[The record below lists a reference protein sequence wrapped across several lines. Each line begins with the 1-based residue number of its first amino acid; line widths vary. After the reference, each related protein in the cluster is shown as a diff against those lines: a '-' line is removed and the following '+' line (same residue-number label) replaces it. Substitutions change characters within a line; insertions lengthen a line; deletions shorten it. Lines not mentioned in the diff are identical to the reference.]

1 MHNISKPRFI
11 TSVVLIVGI
20 GILTAF
26 ISINTAYTA
35 EGIQSNLIND
45 LFASL
50 QTFLSKY
57 LGWMIIILANGFLVF
72 SIFLVFTKYK
82 NIRLGGPNAI
92 PKYSYTNWIAMLFSA
107 GLGIG
112 LLFYG
117 VAEPIMHLS
126 SYPGMVDGNTSYNAG
141 KAIGLANLHWGL
153 HGWAIY
159 SALGLCFA
167 FATYNKKLPFRVSS
181 LLGSK
186 VANNRPLAIAIDVIA
201 IITTVFGVTTSLGLG
216 TEQISAGLSHIF
228 SFEETFINK
237 IIIIT
242 VITLIGLLSVSLGL
256 DSGIKR
262 LSQINMVLAIV
273 LLAFVF
279 LFGPTVFI
287 INALIQNFGAYI
299 NTLIETATWTEVYDT
314 SSWQNGWTLFYYSW
328 WFAWAPFVSLF
339 IARISYGRSI
349 KEFIIGVLFVPSIIV
364 FLWMGIFGNAGI
376 HQVINETSQLEQV
389 VSNNFDVA
397 LFSLFEIYPLTKF
410 ISIVSLIL
418 IVTFFVTSS
427 DSGALVASMLS
438 SKKQTSINDDSPITS
453 RATWAILLGIL
464 AGVLLYAGGL
474 KALQTSVVITGVPFA
489 IIVVFACRKFYKSLD
504 KELSK
509 IN

>member
-1 MHNISKPRFI
+1 MNNISKPRFI
-11 TSVVLIVGI
+11 SSVLLI
-20 GILTAF
+20 L
-26 ISINTAYTA
+26 SITIIVSLNSAVSK
-35 EGIQSNLIND
+35 EFFLDLQS
-45 LFASL
+45 
-50 QTFLSKY
+50 FLSKY
-57 LGWMIIILANGFLVF
+57 LGWMIILLANGFLIF

-82 NIRLGGPNAI
+82 DIRLGGSNAK
-92 PKYSYTNWIAMLFSA
+92 PTYSYINWIAMLFSA

-117 VAEPIMHLS
+117 VAEPVMHLS
-126 SYPGMVDGNTSYNAG
+126 SYPGMVEGDTSFNAG

-159 SALGLCFA
+159 SSLGLCFA
-167 FATYNKKLPFRVSS
+167 FATYNKNLPFRVSS
-181 LLGSK
+181 LLGSR
-186 VANNRPLAIAIDVIA
+186 VANNKPLAITIDIIA

-216 TEQISAGLSHIF
+216 TEQISAGISHIF
-228 SFEETFINK
+228 LIEETFFNK

-242 VITLIGLLSVSLGL
+242 VITLIGLVSVSLGL
-256 DSGIKR
+256 HSGIKK
-262 LSQINMVLAIV
+262 LSQINMILAIT
-273 LLAFVF
+273 LLSFVF
-279 LFGPTVFI
+279 FFGPTVFI
-287 INALIQNFGAYI
+287 LNALIQNFGAYV
-299 NTLIETATWTEVYDT
+299 NTLIESATWTEVYDD

-349 KEFIIGVLFVPSIIV
+349 KEFITGVLFVPSIIV
-364 FLWMGIFGNAGI
+364 FLWMGIFGNAAI
-376 HQVINETSQLEQV
+376 YQVINETSQIAQV
-389 VSNNFDVA
+389 VNNNFDVA
-397 LFSLFEIYPLTKF
+397 LFSLFEVYPLTKF

-438 SKKQTSINDDSPITS
+438 SKNQTNINDDSPILS

-474 KALQTSVVITGVPFA
+474 QALQTSVVITGVPFA

-504 KELSK
+504 KELNK
-509 IN
+509 

>member
-1 MHNISKPRFI
+1 MNNISKPRFI
-11 TSVVLIVGI
+11 SSVLLI
-20 GILTAF
+20 L
-26 ISINTAYTA
+26 SITIIVSLNSAVSK
-35 EGIQSNLIND
+35 EFFLDLQS
-45 LFASL
+45 
-50 QTFLSKY
+50 FLSKY
-57 LGWMIIILANGFLVF
+57 LGWMIILLANGFLIF

-82 NIRLGGPNAI
+82 DIRLGGSNAK
-92 PKYSYTNWIAMLFSA
+92 PTYSYINWIAMLFSA

-117 VAEPIMHLS
+117 VAEPVMHLS
-126 SYPGMVDGNTSYNAG
+126 SYPGMVEGDTSFNAG

-159 SALGLCFA
+159 SSLGLCFA
-167 FATYNKKLPFRVSS
+167 FATYNKNLPFRVSS
-181 LLGSK
+181 LLGSR
-186 VANNRPLAIAIDVIA
+186 VANNKPLAITIDIIA

-216 TEQISAGLSHIF
+216 TEQISAGISHIF
-228 SFEETFINK
+228 LIEETFFNK

-242 VITLIGLLSVSLGL
+242 VITLIGLVSVSLGL
-256 DSGIKR
+256 DSGIKK
-262 LSQINMVLAIV
+262 LSQINMILAIT
-273 LLAFVF
+273 LLSFVF
-279 LFGPTVFI
+279 FFGPTVFI
-287 INALIQNFGAYI
+287 LNALIQNFGAYV
-299 NTLIETATWTEVYDT
+299 NTLIGSATWTEVYDD

-349 KEFIIGVLFVPSIIV
+349 KEFITGVLFVPSIIV
-364 FLWMGIFGNAGI
+364 FLWMGIFGNAAI
-376 HQVINETSQLEQV
+376 YQVINETSQIAQV
-389 VSNNFDVA
+389 VNNNFDVA
-397 LFSLFEIYPLTKF
+397 LFSLFEVYPLTKF

-438 SKKQTSINDDSPITS
+438 SKNQTNINDDSPILS

-474 KALQTSVVITGVPFA
+474 QALQTSVVITGVPFA

-504 KELSK
+504 KELNK
-509 IN
+509 

>member
-1 MHNISKPRFI
+1 MNNISKPRFI
-11 TSVVLIVGI
+11 SSVLLILSITIIVSLNSVVSKEFFLD
-20 GILTAF
+20 L
-26 ISINTAYTA
+26 
-35 EGIQSNLIND
+35 QS
-45 LFASL
+45 
-50 QTFLSKY
+50 FLSKY
-57 LGWMIIILANGFLVF
+57 LGWMIILLANGFLIF

-82 NIRLGGPNAI
+82 DIRLGGSNAK
-92 PKYSYTNWIAMLFSA
+92 PTYSYINWIAMLFSA

-117 VAEPIMHLS
+117 VAEPVMHLS
-126 SYPGMVDGNTSYNAG
+126 SYPGMVEGDTSFNAG

-159 SALGLCFA
+159 SSLGLCFA
-167 FATYNKKLPFRVSS
+167 FATYNKNLPFRVSS
-181 LLGSK
+181 LLGSR
-186 VANNRPLAIAIDVIA
+186 VANNKPLAITIDIIA

-216 TEQISAGLSHIF
+216 TEQISAGISHIF
-228 SFEETFINK
+228 LIEETFFNK

-242 VITLIGLLSVSLGL
+242 VITLIGLVSVSLGL
-256 DSGIKR
+256 DSGIKK
-262 LSQINMVLAIV
+262 LSQINMILAIT
-273 LLAFVF
+273 LLSFVF
-279 LFGPTVFI
+279 FFGPTVFI
-287 INALIQNFGAYI
+287 LNALIQNFGAYV
-299 NTLIETATWTEVYDT
+299 NTLIESATWTEVYDD

-339 IARISYGRSI
+339 IARIPYGRSI
-349 KEFIIGVLFVPSIIV
+349 KEFITGVLFVPSIIV
-364 FLWMGIFGNAGI
+364 FLWMGIFGNAAI
-376 HQVINETSQLEQV
+376 YQVINETSQIAQV
-389 VSNNFDVA
+389 VNNNFDVA
-397 LFSLFEIYPLTKF
+397 LFSLFEVYPLTKF

-438 SKKQTSINDDSPITS
+438 SKNQTNINDDSPILS

-474 KALQTSVVITGVPFA
+474 QALQTSVVITGVPFA

-504 KELSK
+504 KELNK
-509 IN
+509 

>member
-1 MHNISKPRFI
+1 MNNINRPRFI
-11 TSVVLIVGI
+11 LSVLLLGFI
-20 GILTAF
+20 TALVSLNSD
-26 ISINTAYTA
+26 IS
-35 EGIQSNLIND
+35 ESFFLD
-45 LFASL
+45 L
-50 QTFLSKY
+50 QTYLSKY
-57 LGWMIIILANGFLVF
+57 LGWMIIILANGFVVF
-72 SIFLVFTKYK
+72 SIFLLFTKYK
-82 NIRLGGPNAI
+82 NIKLGGPEAK
-92 PKYSYTNWIAMLFSA
+92 PSYSYINWIAMLFSA

-117 VAEPIMHLS
+117 VAEPIMHLN
-126 SYPGMVDGNTSYNAG
+126 SYPGMIDGDISYNAG

-159 SALGLCFA
+159 SSLGLCFA
-167 FATYNKKLPFRVSS
+167 FATYNKNLPFRVSS
-181 LLGSK
+181 LLGSR
-186 VANNRPLAIAIDVIA
+186 VANNKPLAITIDIIA

-216 TEQISAGLSHIF
+216 TEQISAGISHIF
-228 SFEETFINK
+228 LIEETFFNK

-242 VITLIGLLSVSLGL
+242 VITLIGLVSVSLGL
-256 DSGIKR
+256 DSGIKK
-262 LSQINMVLAIV
+262 LSQINMILAIT
-273 LLAFVF
+273 LLSFVF
-279 LFGPTVFI
+279 FFGPTVFI
-287 INALIQNFGAYI
+287 LNALIQNFGAYV
-299 NTLIETATWTEVYDT
+299 NTLIESATWTEVYDD

-349 KEFIIGVLFVPSIIV
+349 KEFITGVLFVPSIIV
-364 FLWMGIFGNAGI
+364 FLWMGIFGNAAI
-376 HQVINETSQLEQV
+376 YQVINETSQIAQV
-389 VSNNFDVA
+389 VNNNFDVA
-397 LFSLFEIYPLTKF
+397 LFSLFEVYPLTKF

-438 SKKQTSINDDSPITS
+438 SKNQTNINDDSPILS

-474 KALQTSVVITGVPFA
+474 QALQTSVVITGVPFA

-504 KELSK
+504 KELNK
-509 IN
+509 